1 VNADVIE
8 LRNRK
13 IYLVLP
19 ARAAVFAAPES
30 AIVACINDV
39 AIVGV
44 DPNVMK
50 VAMRAAGDGAETL
63 PAIHAQKK
71 RRVGLE
77 DFVFVLGIDDQVA
90 EIKRPPDKKA
100 AGIEARPIFSAVI
113 RAVQGAVLGFDVGV
127 NDIRLQGRNGE
138 RYASPGLRRQALAV
152 LSGEV
157 SPVLASVGG
166 LIKTASWPAGAERPA
181 LTTEIPQ

>member
-1 VNADVIE
+1 MNLQNV
-8 LRNRK
+8 K

-19 ARAAVFAAPES
+19 ARPPVSAAPE
-30 AIVACINDV
+30 APIVACKNDV
-39 AIVGV
+39 AIVGA

-50 VAMRAAGDGAETL
+50 AAMRAAGDGAETL

-113 RAVQGAVLGFDVGV
+113 PPLHAALLGFHLGV
-127 NDIRLQGRNGE
+127 TTL
-138 RYASPGLRRQALAV
+138 L
-152 LSGEV
+152 LS
-157 SPVLASVGG
+157 L
-166 LIKTASWPAGAERPA
+166 
-181 LTTEIPQ
+181 

>member
-19 ARAAVFAAPES
+19 ARAAVFAAPEA

-77 DFVFVLGIDDQVA
+77 DFVFVLGIDDRVA
-90 EIKRPPDKKA
+90 ELTRRPDKKA
-100 AGIEARPIFSAVI
+100 GGIGARQFFPAVI
-113 RAVQGAVLGFDVGV
+113 QVVRGAVFGLDVGV
-127 NDIRLQGRNGE
+127 IDIRFKGRTGG
-138 RYASPGLRRQALAV
+138 RYASPGLRSRPLAV
-152 LSGEV
+152 
-157 SPVLASVGG
+157 
-166 LIKTASWPAGAERPA
+166 
-181 LTTEIPQ
+181 